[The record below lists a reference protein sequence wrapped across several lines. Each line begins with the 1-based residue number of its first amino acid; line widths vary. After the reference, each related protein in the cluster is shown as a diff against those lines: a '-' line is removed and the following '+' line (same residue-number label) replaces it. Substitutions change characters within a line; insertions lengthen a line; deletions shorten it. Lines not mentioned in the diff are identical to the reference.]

1 MSHMSETI
9 RANPHGQTYPFR
21 VDGTTPILPIF
32 DQAAVL
38 DLQWIDRLR
47 GVPGTRHARRENKC
61 ELLAVTHVHML
72 AVIRLRL
79 MPPACPAHP
88 ETV

>member
-1 MSHMSETI
+1 MPI
-9 RANPHGQTYPFR
+9 QPF
-21 VDGTTPILPIF
+21 F

-38 DLQWIDRLR
+38 DLQGFHRLH
-47 GVPGTRHARRENKC
+47 GAPGTRHARRENKC